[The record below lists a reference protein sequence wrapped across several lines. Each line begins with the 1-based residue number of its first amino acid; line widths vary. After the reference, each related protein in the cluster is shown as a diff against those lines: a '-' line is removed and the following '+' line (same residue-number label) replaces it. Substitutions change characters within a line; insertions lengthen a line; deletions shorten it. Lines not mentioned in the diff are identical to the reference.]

1 MLIVCA
7 PELIRVKFV
16 TKSLCSEFAFVT
28 TPYRTCM
35 ADRSLVVVCA
45 FTHQRPI
52 LTTIKSAKGFE
63 KAINSE
69 VKHCPFDFFTDSIY
83 PLADRLVGREVLTA
97 HTKLF
102 SDKLIVGYNKNAL
115 GRQN

>member
-1 MLIVCA
+1 MDTGTVPVLIVCA
-7 PELIRVKFV
+7 PELIRVKFA

-63 KAINSE
+63 QAINSE
-69 VKHCPFDFFTDSIY
+69 VKHSPFDFFTDSIC
-83 PLADRLVGREVLTA
+83 PLADRLVGREVPTA
-97 HTKLF
+97 HTTLF
-102 SDKLIVGYNKNAL
+102 SDKLIV
-115 GRQN
+115 